1 MRYRVVMLD
10 VGGRTF
16 SHEILERISAQ
27 VREEPE
33 ISRRQLSLRVC
44 EWMNWHNAAGRAQEM
59 SARKAL
65 AALHRRGLI
74 ELPVLKQ
81 RYAFQEAVA
90 PVVCPPVAQVAC
102 MLSELGAVELIRVNS
117 NELSRA
123 WRGLLDA
130 HHYLKSGPL
139 CGAQLRYLVRSQRY
153 GWLGGLSYSACA
165 RRVACRD
172 EWIGWS
178 PGARSHNHPLVVN
191 NSRFLIA
198 PTVRVKCLASQV
210 LARAQ
215 ARLADDW
222 FEVYRYRPVLL
233 ETYVERGRFAGT
245 CYRAANWQHVGNTRG
260 RGRQG
265 NGASIKDVY
274 VLALSG
280 DWQKRLCRDT
290 DGQVRMRAPRVGQA
304 PRDWIEA
311 ELGGADMGDARL
323 TARLLEMTGMFYARP
338 TANIPQACGSASS
351 AKAAYRFLDNEKI
364 QWQAILQPHYAA
376 TEARVREEALVLV
389 AQDTTTLNYSTHPH
403 TQGLGPIGTQSEKV
417 RGLMVHD
424 TLAFSA
430 QGIPL
435 GLLNL
440 QCWARDGIGSRHER
454 HSLPIEHKESFKWI
468 ESYAAVSAVQA
479 RARKTRM
486 VVMADREADIH
497 EVFAAQANT
506 PHGAH
511 LLIRAERSRNRQV
524 VGEDEAHAL
533 LWDTLTQQALLGTRE
548 ILIPPSEKRPARQA
562 TLAVRSAK
570 VTLQPPH
577 RSRHLAPVGVWAVLA
592 QEVNPPP
599 EVEALEWMLL
609 TTVAVSHKEDAFERL
624 NWYARRW
631 GIEVYHRILK
641 SGCRVEARQ
650 LEQAHRL
657 LNCLAIDLIVAWRIY
672 HLTALGE
679 QTPEVPCT
687 IYFTDSEW
695 KALCTFVSRTKTPP
709 ELPPSLN
716 AAVRL
721 LGQLGGHLGRNG
733 DGHPGTEVLWRGMT
747 RLTDIGLAY
756 ELYHSDSTL

>member
-1 MRYRVVMLD
+1 MLYGVVMVT
-10 VGGRTF
+10 VGGRSF
-16 SHEILERISAQ
+16 SQEILDRISAQ
-27 VREEPE
+27 VRAEPG

-59 SARKAL
+59 SCRKTL
-65 AALHRRGLI
+65 VALHRRGVI

-81 RYAFQEAVA
+81 RYAFQEARA
-90 PVVCPPVAQVAC
+90 PVACPPVAQVSCTLA
-102 MLSELGAVELIRVNS
+102 ELGEVALMRVTS
-117 NELSRA
+117 NQLSRV
-123 WRGLLDA
+123 WRGLLDTY
-130 HHYLKSGPL
+130 HYLKSGPL
-139 CGAQLRYLVRSQRY
+139 CGAQLRYLVRSERY

-172 EWIGWS
+172 EWIGWTQA
-178 PGARSHNHPLVVN
+178 AREHNHPLVVN

-198 PTVRVKCLASQV
+198 PTVRVKCLASWV

-222 FEVYRYRPVLL
+222 EALYRYRPVLL

-245 CYRAANWQHVGNTRG
+245 CYRAANWRQVGNTRG

-265 NGASIKDVY
+265 EGASIKDVY
-274 VLALSG
+274 VLPLSG
-280 DWQKRLCRDT
+280 DWQPRVCREA
-290 DGQVRMRAPRVGQA
+290 DGQVRARAVRIAPA

-311 ELGGADMGDARL
+311 ELGGANMGDARL
-323 TARLLEMTGMFYARP
+323 TARLLEMTGMFYAKP
-338 TANIPQACGSASS
+338 TANIPQACASAMA
-351 AKAAYRFLDNEKI
+351 AKAAYRFLDNEKV
-364 QWQAILQPHYAA
+364 QWQAILDPHYAA
-376 TEARVREEALVLV
+376 TEARVREQPLVLV
-389 AQDTTTLNYSTHPH
+389 AQDTTSLNYSTHPH

-424 TLAFSA
+424 TMAFSA

-440 QCWARDGIGSRHER
+440 QCWAREGIGSRDER
-454 HSLPIEHKESFKWI
+454 HSKPIEDKESFKWI

-479 RARKTRM
+479 RARKTQM

-506 PHGAH
+506 PHGAQ

-524 VGEDEAHAL
+524 VGEDETHAS
-533 LWDTLTQQALLGTRE
+533 LWRTLEQQEPIGTRE
-548 ILIPPSEKRPARQA
+548 ILIPPSEKRAARKA
-562 TLAVRSAK
+562 TLEVRSAK
-570 VTLQPPH
+570 VTLKPPQ
-577 RSRHLAPVGVWAVLA
+577 RAPHLAPVAVWAVLA
-592 QEVNPPP
+592 QELNPAP
-599 EVEALEWMLL
+599 EVEGLEWMLL
-609 TTVAVSHKEDAFERL
+609 TSVAVQHKEDAFERL

-657 LNCLAIDLIVAWRIY
+657 LNCLAIDLVVAWRIY

-679 QTPEVPCT
+679 KTPEVPCT

-709 ELPPSLN
+709 ALPPSLN
-716 AAVRL
+716 EAVRL
-721 LGQLGGHLGRNG
+721 LGQLGGHLGRKR
-733 DGHPGTEVLWRGMT
+733 DGHPGTEVLWRGMA

>member
-1 MRYRVVMLD
+1 MLYGVVMVT
-10 VGGRTF
+10 VGGRSF
-16 SHEILERISAQ
+16 SQEILDRISAQ
-27 VREEPE
+27 VRAEPG

-59 SARKAL
+59 SCRKTL
-65 AALHRRGLI
+65 VALHRRGVI

-81 RYAFQEAVA
+81 RYAFQEARA
-90 PVVCPPVAQVAC
+90 PVACPPVAQVSCTLA
-102 MLSELGAVELIRVNS
+102 ELGEVALMRVTS
-117 NELSRA
+117 NQLSRV
-123 WRGLLDA
+123 WRGLLDTY
-130 HHYLKSGPL
+130 HYLKSGPL
-139 CGAQLRYLVRSQRY
+139 CGAQLRYLVRSERY

-172 EWIGWS
+172 EWIGWTQA
-178 PGARSHNHPLVVN
+178 AREHNHPLVVN

-198 PTVRVKCLASQV
+198 PTVRVKCLASWV

-222 FEVYRYRPVLL
+222 EALYRYRPVLL

-245 CYRAANWQHVGNTRG
+245 CYRAANWRQVGNTRG

-265 NGASIKDVY
+265 EGASIKDVY
-274 VLALSG
+274 VLPLSG
-280 DWQKRLCRDT
+280 DWQPRVCREA
-290 DGQVRMRAPRVGQA
+290 DGQVRARAVRIAPA

-311 ELGGADMGDARL
+311 ELGGANMGDARL
-323 TARLLEMTGMFYARP
+323 TARLLEMTGMFYAKP
-338 TANIPQACGSASS
+338 TANIPQACASAMA
-351 AKAAYRFLDNEKI
+351 AKAAYRFLDNEKV
-364 QWQAILQPHYAA
+364 QWQAILDPHYAA
-376 TEARVREEALVLV
+376 TEARVREQPLVLV
-389 AQDTTTLNYSTHPH
+389 AQDTTSLNYSTHPH

-424 TLAFSA
+424 TMAFSA

-440 QCWARDGIGSRHER
+440 QCWAREGIGSRDER
-454 HSLPIEHKESFKWI
+454 HSKPIEDKESFKWI

-479 RARKTRM
+479 RARKTQM

-506 PHGAH
+506 PHGAQ

-524 VGEDEAHAL
+524 VGEDETHAS
-533 LWDTLTQQALLGTRE
+533 LWRTLEQQEPIGTRE
-548 ILIPPSEKRPARQA
+548 ILIPPSEKRAARKA
-562 TLAVRSAK
+562 TLEVRSAK
-570 VTLQPPH
+570 VTLKPPQ
-577 RSRHLAPVGVWAVLA
+577 RAPHLAPVAVWAVLA
-592 QEVNPPP
+592 QELNPAP
-599 EVEALEWMLL
+599 EVEGLEWMLL
-609 TTVAVSHKEDAFERL
+609 TSVAVQHKEDAFERL

-657 LNCLAIDLIVAWRIY
+657 LNCLAIDLVVAWRIY

-679 QTPEVPCT
+679 KTPEVPCT

-709 ELPPSLN
+709 KLPPSLN
-716 AAVRL
+716 EAVRL
-721 LGQLGGHLGRNG
+721 LGQLGGHLGRKR

-747 RLTDIGLAY
+747 RLADIGLAY

>member
-1 MRYRVVMLD
+1 MVSL
-10 VGGRTF
+10 GGRSF
-16 SHEILERISAQ
+16 SQEILDRISA
-27 VREEPE
+27 VVKAEPG

-44 EWMNWHNAAGRAQEM
+44 EWMNWRNPAGRAQEM
-59 SARKAL
+59 SCRKTL

-81 RYAFQEAVA
+81 RYAFQQARA
-90 PVVCPPVAQVAC
+90 PVACPPVAQVCCTLA
-102 MLSELGAVELIRVNS
+102 ELGEVQLMPVS
-117 NELSRA
+117 CNELSRV
-123 WRGLLDA
+123 WRGLLDSY
-130 HHYLKSGPL
+130 HYLKSGPL
-139 CGAQLRYLVRSQRY
+139 CGAQLRYLVRSARF

-165 RRVACRD
+165 RRVECRD
-172 EWIGWS
+172 EWVGWT
-178 PGARSHNHPLVVN
+178 PAAREHNHPLLVN

-198 PTVRVKCLASQV
+198 PTVQVKCLASWV

-222 FEVYRYRPVLL
+222 EALYRYRPVLL
-233 ETYVERGRFAGT
+233 ETYVERGRFAAT
-245 CYRAANWQHVGNTRG
+245 CYRAANWQRVGHTHG

-265 NGASIKDVY
+265 NGASIKEVY
-274 VLALSG
+274 VLPMSR
-280 DWQKRLCRDT
+280 DWQARLCREP
-290 DGQVRMRAPRVGQA
+290 DGQVRRRAPRITRA

-311 ELGGADMGDARL
+311 ELGGANMGDARL
-323 TARLLEMTGMFYARP
+323 TARLLEMTGMFYAKP
-338 TANIPQACGSASS
+338 TANIPQACGSAMA

-364 QWQAILQPHYAA
+364 HWQAILEPHYAA
-376 TEARVREEALVLV
+376 TEARVREQPLVLV
-389 AQDTTTLNYSTHPH
+389 AQDTTSLNYSSHPH

-435 GLLNL
+435 GLLHL
-440 QCWARDGIGSRHER
+440 QCWAREGIGSRDER
-454 HSLPIEHKESFKWI
+454 HSKPIEDKESCKWL
-468 ESYAAVSAVQA
+468 ESYAAVSAVQQ
-479 RARKTRM
+479 RVRNTQL

-506 PHGAH
+506 PYGAQ

-524 VGEDEAHAL
+524 LGEPEHTHAS
-533 LWDTLTQQALLGTRE
+533 LWGTLEQQELLGTRE
-548 ILIPPSEKRPARQA
+548 ILIPPSEKRAARTA
-562 TLAVRSAK
+562 TLEVRSAAVSLK
-570 VTLQPPH
+570 PPQ
-577 RSRHLAPVGVWAVLA
+577 RSPHLAPVALWAVLA
-592 QEVNPPP
+592 QELNPPL
-599 EVEALEWMLL
+599 EIEGLEWMLL
-609 TTVAVSHKEDAFERL
+609 TTVAVKCKEDAFERL
-624 NWYARRW
+624 TWYARRW

-695 KALCTFVSRTKTPP
+695 RALCTFVNRTKTPP
-709 ELPPSLN
+709 ALPPSLN
-716 AAVRL
+716 EAVRL

-747 RLTDIGLAY
+747 RLADIGFAY
-756 ELYHSDSTL
+756 DLYHSDSPSRN

>member
-1 MRYRVVMLD
+1 MVTLGGRSFSQEMLD
-10 VGGRTF
+10 RITALGR
-16 SHEILERISAQ
+16 AQ
-27 VREEPE
+27 PG

-44 EWMNWHNAAGRAQEM
+44 EWLHWHNAAGRAQEM
-59 SARKAL
+59 SCRKTL
-65 AALHRRGLI
+65 AQLQRRGLI
-74 ELPVLKQ
+74 ELPALKR
-81 RYAFQEAVA
+81 RYAFQEPRA
-90 PVVCPPVAQVAC
+90 PVACAPVAQVSCTLA
-102 MLSELGAVELIRVNS
+102 ELGEVELMRVSS
-117 NELSRA
+117 NPLSRV
-123 WRGLLDA
+123 WRGLLDTY
-130 HHYLKSGPL
+130 HYLKSGPL
-139 CGAQLRYLVRSQRY
+139 CGAQLRYLVRSERY

-165 RRVACRD
+165 WRVECRD

-178 PGARSHNHPLVVN
+178 NDAREHNHALVVN

-198 PTVRVKCLASQV
+198 PTVRVKCLASWV

-222 FEVYRYRPVLL
+222 EARYCYRPVLL

-260 RGRQG
+260 RGRHG
-265 NGASIKDVY
+265 HGASIKDVY
-274 VLALSG
+274 VLPVLG
-280 DWQKRLCRDT
+280 DWQARLCRET
-290 DGQVRMRAPRVGQA
+290 DGEVRVRAARLTRA

-311 ELGGADMGDARL
+311 ELGGANMGDARL
-323 TARLLEMTGMFYARP
+323 TARLLQMTGMFYDKP
-338 TANIPQACGSASS
+338 TANIPQACASAMA

-364 QWQAILQPHYAA
+364 QWQAILEPHYAA
-376 TEARVREEALVLV
+376 TEARVREHSLVLV

-424 TLAFSA
+424 TMAFTA

-440 QCWARDGIGSRHER
+440 QCWAREGIGTRAER
-454 HSLPIEHKESFKWI
+454 HGKPIEDKESFKWL

-479 RARKTRM
+479 RTRKTQL

-497 EVFAAQANT
+497 EVFAAQAT
-506 PHGAH
+506 TAHGAQ

-524 VGEDEAHAL
+524 LDEEEASHAS
-533 LWDTLTQQALLGTRE
+533 LWHTLERQALIGSRE
-548 ILIPPSEKRPARQA
+548 ILIPPSDKRAARQA
-562 TLAVRSAK
+562 SLEVRSAK
-570 VTLQPPH
+570 VVLKPPQ
-577 RSRHLAPVGVWAVLA
+577 RSAHLAPVAVWAVLA
-592 QEVNPPP
+592 QELNPPAG
-599 EVEALEWMLL
+599 VEGLEWMLL
-609 TTVAVSHKEDAFERL
+609 TTVAVKHKQDAFERL

-657 LNCLAIDLIVAWRIY
+657 LNCLAIDLVVAWRIY

-679 QTPEVPCT
+679 QTPHVPCT

-695 KALCTFVSRTKTPP
+695 KALWTFVNRTKTAPA
-709 ELPPSLN
+709 LPPSLN
-716 AAVRL
+716 EAVRL

-733 DGHPGTEVLWRGMT
+733 DAHPGSEVLWRGMA
-747 RLTDIGLAY
+747 RLADIGFAY
-756 ELYHSDSTL
+756 DLYHSDSTV

>member
-1 MRYRVVMLD
+1 MLYGVVMVT
-10 VGGRTF
+10 VGGRSF
-16 SHEILERISAQ
+16 SQEILDRISAQ
-27 VREEPE
+27 VRAEPD

-59 SARKAL
+59 SCRKTL
-65 AALHRRGLI
+65 VALHRRGVI

-81 RYAFQEAVA
+81 RYAFQEARA
-90 PVVCPPVAQVAC
+90 PVACPPVAQVSCTLA
-102 MLSELGAVELIRVNS
+102 ELGEVALMRVTS
-117 NELSRA
+117 NQLSRV
-123 WRGLLDA
+123 WRGLLDTY
-130 HHYLKSGPL
+130 HYLKSGPL
-139 CGAQLRYLVRSQRY
+139 CGAQLRYLVRSERY

-172 EWIGWS
+172 EWIGWTQA
-178 PGARSHNHPLVVN
+178 AREHNHPLVVN

-198 PTVRVKCLASQV
+198 PTVRVKCLASWV

-222 FEVYRYRPVLL
+222 EALYRYRPVLL

-245 CYRAANWQHVGNTRG
+245 CYRAANWRQVGNTRG

-265 NGASIKDVY
+265 EGASIKDVY
-274 VLALSG
+274 VLPLSG
-280 DWQKRLCRDT
+280 DWQPRVCREA
-290 DGQVRMRAPRVGQA
+290 DGQVRARAVRIAPA

-311 ELGGADMGDARL
+311 ELGGANMGDARL
-323 TARLLEMTGMFYARP
+323 TARLLEMTGMFYAKP
-338 TANIPQACGSASS
+338 TANIPQACASAMA
-351 AKAAYRFLDNEKI
+351 AKAAYRFLDNEKV
-364 QWQAILQPHYAA
+364 QWQAILDPHYAA
-376 TEARVREEALVLV
+376 TEARVREQPLVLV
-389 AQDTTTLNYSTHPH
+389 AQDTTSLNYSTHPH

-424 TLAFSA
+424 TMAFSA

-440 QCWARDGIGSRHER
+440 QCWAREGIGSRDER
-454 HSLPIEHKESFKWI
+454 HSKPIEDKESFKWI

-479 RARKTRM
+479 RARKTQM

-506 PHGAH
+506 PHGAQ

-524 VGEDEAHAL
+524 VGEDETHAS
-533 LWDTLTQQALLGTRE
+533 LWRTLEQQEPIGTRE
-548 ILIPPSEKRPARQA
+548 ILIPPSEKRAARKA
-562 TLAVRSAK
+562 TLEVRSAK
-570 VTLQPPH
+570 VTLKPPQ
-577 RSRHLAPVGVWAVLA
+577 RAPHLAPVAVWAVLA
-592 QEVNPPP
+592 QELNPAP
-599 EVEALEWMLL
+599 EVEGLEWMLL
-609 TTVAVSHKEDAFERL
+609 TSVAVQHKEDAFERL

-657 LNCLAIDLIVAWRIY
+657 LNCLAIDLVVAWRIY

-679 QTPEVPCT
+679 KTPEVPCT

-709 ELPPSLN
+709 KLPPSLN
-716 AAVRL
+716 EAVRL
-721 LGQLGGHLGRNG
+721 LGQLGGHLGRKR

-747 RLTDIGLAY
+747 RLADIGLAY

>member
-1 MRYRVVMLD
+1 MVTI
-10 VGGRTF
+10 GGRSF
-16 SHEILERISAQ
+16 SQETLDRITAVVQ
-27 VREEPE
+27 AEPG

-44 EWMNWHNAAGRAQEM
+44 EWMNWHNTAGRAQEM
-59 SARKAL
+59 SCRKGL
-65 AALHRRGLI
+65 MTLHRRGVI
-74 ELPVLKQ
+74 ELPALKQ
-81 RYAFQEAVA
+81 RYAFQEPRA
-90 PVVCPPVAQVAC
+90 PVACPPVAQVSCTLA
-102 MLSELGAVELIRVNS
+102 ELGEVALMRVS
-117 NELSRA
+117 GNELSRV
-123 WRGLLDA
+123 WRGLLDT

-139 CGAQLRYLVRSQRY
+139 CGAQLRYLVRSERY

-165 RRVACRD
+165 RRVECRD
-172 EWIGWS
+172 EWIGWT
-178 PGARSHNHPLVVN
+178 PAAREHNHPLVVN

-198 PTVRVKCLASQV
+198 PTVRVKCLASWV

-222 FEVYRYRPVLL
+222 EAVYRYRPVLL

-245 CYRAANWQHVGNTRG
+245 CYRAANWRQVGNTRG

-265 NGASIKDVY
+265 SGASIKDVY
-274 VLALSG
+274 VMPLSG
-280 DWQKRLCRDT
+280 DWQQHLCREA
-290 DGQVRMRAPRVGQA
+290 DGQVRVRAPRIARA

-311 ELGGADMGDARL
+311 ELGGANMGDARL
-323 TARLLEMTGMFYARP
+323 TARLLEMTGMFYAKP
-338 TANIPQACGSASS
+338 TANIPQACGSAMA

-364 QWQAILQPHYAA
+364 GWQAILEPHYAA
-376 TEARVREEALVLV
+376 TEARVREHALVLV

-403 TQGLGPIGTQSEKV
+403 TQGLGPIGTQSEEV

-424 TLAFSA
+424 TMAFTT
-430 QGIPL
+430 QGVPL

-440 QCWARDGIGSRHER
+440 QCWAREGIGSRAER
-454 HSLPIEHKESFKWI
+454 HSKPIEEKESFKWI

-479 RARKTRM
+479 RARKTQM

-497 EVFAAQANT
+497 EVFAAQAHT
-506 PHGAH
+506 PHGAQ

-524 VGEDEAHAL
+524 LSEDETHAS
-533 LWDTLTQQALLGTRE
+533 LWRTLTQQPLLGTRE
-548 ILIPPSEKRPARQA
+548 ILIPPSEKRAARQA
-562 TLAVRSAK
+562 TLEVRSAK
-570 VTLQPPH
+570 VTLKPPQ
-577 RSRHLAPVGVWAVLA
+577 RSTHLESVAVWAVLA
-592 QEVNPPP
+592 QEVNPPA
-599 EVEALEWMLL
+599 EIEALEWMLL
-609 TTVAVSHKEDAFERL
+609 TTVPVKHKEDAFERL

-657 LNCLAIDLIVAWRIY
+657 LNCLAIDLVVAWRIY

-709 ELPPSLN
+709 ALPPSLN
-716 AAVRL
+716 EAVCL
-721 LGQLGGHLGRNG
+721 LGKLGGHLGRNG

-747 RLTDIGLAY
+747 RLADIGFAY
-756 ELYHSDSTL
+756 DLYHSDSTK